1 MAKSRAVW
9 GIDIGNSSLKALR
22 LRLGSEPG
30 QVVADAFDYI
40 EYPKILTQPG
50 AEPAELIQEA
60 LKQFL
65 SRNSVR
71 GDQVAISVSGQSG
84 LARFVKL
91 PPVEA
96 KKIPDIVRFEARQQ
110 IPFDLHDV
118 VWDYQ
123 RMGGGAEEEGFVL
136 ETEIG
141 LFAMKRDQ
149 VLRALEPFDAAG
161 IPVDFV
167 QLTPLSLYNFV
178 AFDFLQDLPRPEDYN
193 PDDPPPSVVILSL
206 GTDATD
212 LVVTNGF
219 RVWQRSIPLGGN
231 HFTKALTKDLKL
243 TFAKAEH
250 LKRNATAAEDPKAVF
265 QAMRPV
271 FNDLLTEVQRS
282 IGYFTSIDR
291 AAKIDRV
298 VALGNAMKLPGL
310 RRYLSQSLG
319 FDVVRIDAF
328 TRMTGSEVTAAP
340 AFQENLLCFG
350 VCYGLALQGLGLG
363 SLRTN
368 LLPREILKERLV
380 RQKKPWAV
388 AAVALL
394 LSAFAISFGSYSM
407 ALSRLDKS
415 LFGSAEQAAQNVVSQ
430 NNQFKS
436 GADGA
441 IKDYDATSL
450 IGGNLVSNVEGRVL
464 WLEVLK
470 AINSCLPADPEGRES
485 DDPQDIAKRNQVFI
499 ESVQCVWIDNLA
511 EWYASNPKEW
521 YYLSPEEQRA
531 AAAANAAN
539 PAGPNAAGTAT
550 PGGANPGVGN
560 PGAANAVA
568 GNPGAG
574 PSRPGNAGL
583 GNPAGPASPGPFGNK
598 APGGPLGTPGQAGA
612 GGATGGPTGGGWVFE
627 LTGHHFHNT
636 NQPTGLKGHLYI
648 QEALLANLHS
658 RKIKLPT
665 PDGKDVEEVSL
676 KELGIGCP
684 LLVGVNKI
692 VEYPVVNPFP
702 SLPDSSQFFGL
713 SEATAS
719 EPGAPDA
726 AGLPP
731 AEPPLARQ
739 GPRVA
744 QMTPGPM
751 ARQGDAGR
759 TFGAADTTQSAD
771 TIMLYRYDFV
781 VRFCWQPTPPSK
793 RHEKKEEEVPGMP
806 PATPTSLSTTA
817 PSTPMVTTNLSR

>member
-9 GIDIGNSSLKALR
+9 GVDIGNCSLKALR
-22 LRLGSEPG
+22 LRPSGDSN
-30 QVVADAFDYI
+30 QVIADAFDYI
-40 EYPKILTQPG
+40 EYSKILTQPG
-50 AEPAELIQEA
+50 AEPGELIQDA

-71 GDQVAISVSGQSG
+71 GDSVAISVSGQSG

-110 IPFDLHDV
+110 IPFDLQDV

-149 VLRALEPFDAAG
+149 VMRALQPFNTAG

-167 QLTPLSLYNFV
+167 QLTPLSLYNYV
-178 AFDFLQDLPRPEDYN
+178 AFDFLQDLPAPEEYN

-231 HFTKALTKDLKL
+231 HFTKALTKELKL

-319 FDVVRIDAF
+319 FEVVRIDAF
-328 TRMTGSEVTAAP
+328 NRMSGSEVTGAP

-363 SLRTN
+363 SLHTN
-368 LLPREILKERLV
+368 LLPKEIVKDRLI

-388 AAVALL
+388 AATGLL
-394 LSAFAISFGSYSM
+394 LSAFAISFGSYSIN
-407 ALSRLDKS
+407 LSRVDQS
-415 LFGSAEQAAQNVVSQ
+415 VFGSAEQAAKSAMSEAGNFVAQSQ
-430 NNQFKS
+430 TATAEYAS
-436 GADGA
+436 TDGIGAH
-441 IKDYDATSL
+441 
-450 IGGNLVSNVEGRVL
+450 LVSNVEGRVL
-464 WLEVLK
+464 WLEVLR
-470 AINSCLPADPEGRES
+470 AINACLPTDPEDKPVEDPKQIPFRNRLYVES
-485 DDPQDIAKRNQVFI
+485 INCQWTED
-499 ESVQCVWIDNLA
+499 LA
-511 EWYASNPKEW
+511 AWYQAH
-521 YYLSPEEQRA
+521 PEEHRYKPPEDKNA
-531 AAAANAAN
+531 AAKD
-539 PAGPNAAGTAT
+539 
-550 PGGANPGVGN
+550 
-560 PGAANAVA
+560 
-568 GNPGAG
+568 
-574 PSRPGNAGL
+574 
-583 GNPAGPASPGPFGNK
+583 K
-598 APGGPLGTPGQAGA
+598 APAAAPAPAPAAAPAPAPAPSLAPNPMMGGWGMADSGGGPA
-612 GGATGGPTGGGWVFE
+612 GGAPQATGDGPSGPGWIF
-627 LTGHHFHNT
+627 TIKGYHYHNIDDPGKMIQGPFYVRDT
-636 NQPTGLKGHLYI
+636 LMAQLYSKKV
-648 QEALLANLHS
+648 E
-658 RKIKLPT
+658 LPT
-665 PDGKDVEEVSL
+665 PDGQGTEEVSL
-676 KELGIGCP
+676 KELGIGYP
-684 LLVGVNKI
+684 VLLGVNPI
-692 VEYPVVNPFP
+692 VPVTVINPFP
-702 SLPDSSQFFGL
+702 DVSQPADAG
-713 SEATAS
+713 
-719 EPGAPDA
+719 PGAPASNSRQPSGPVGGVRTGTA
-726 AGLPP
+726 AGRMPGMPGAVGVQPP
-731 AEPPLARQ
+731 NSVQ
-739 GPRVA
+739 V
-744 QMTPGPM
+744 
-751 ARQGDAGR
+751 
-759 TFGAADTTQSAD
+759 FK
-771 TIMLYRYDFV
+771 YDFLV
-781 VRFCWQPTPPSK
+781 QFCWQPTPPTK
-793 RHEKKEEEVPGMP
+793 RHEKKNSAAPSSAP
-806 PATPTSLSTTA
+806 PAAAPGPPAGQPTPPFAL
-817 PSTPMVTTNLSR
+817 R